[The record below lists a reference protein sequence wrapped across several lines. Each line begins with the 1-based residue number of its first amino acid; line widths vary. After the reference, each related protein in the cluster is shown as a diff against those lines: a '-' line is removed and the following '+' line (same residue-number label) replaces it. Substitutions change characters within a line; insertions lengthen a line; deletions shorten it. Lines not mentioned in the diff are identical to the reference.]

1 MDGIASGD
9 DLGSVLKPRLY
20 PGESLVWV
28 GRPSPERFRGG
39 IVEEVVLGISLT
51 LLGTVFAAYGCAA
64 LRERTTGAWLGMAV
78 GLLVATGGIRGL
90 SAPIRSRRALADAV
104 YAVTTERAVT
114 VNGFG
119 CARRGRLCRL
129 DDTDRWFHYATV
141 RGRAVMRHR
150 RDGSG
155 DIVFDSEWRRGRR
168 HRYRVEIGFFGVPEV
183 DRVDA
188 HLGAVRP
195 GPLRF
200 DLG

>member
-1 MDGIASGD
+1 MDGIANGD

-39 IVEEVVLGISLT
+39 IAEEVVLGMSLM
-51 LLGTVFAAYGCAA
+51 LLGTVVAAYGFAA
-64 LRERTTGAWLGMAV
+64 LREPTTRGWLVMAV
-78 GLLVATGGIRGL
+78 GLLVATGGSRGL
-90 SAPIRSRRALADAV
+90 SAPIRYRRALADAV
-104 YAVTTERAVT
+104 YAVTTERAVM

-119 CARRGRLCRL
+119 CAHRARLCRL
-129 DDTDRWFHYATV
+129 DDTDRSFHYATV
-141 RGRAVMRHR
+141 RGRAVRRHR

-168 HRYRVEIGFFGVPEV
+168 HRYRVEIGFFGLAEV
-183 DRVDA
+183 DRVHA
-188 HLGAVRP
+188 HLAAIRP